1 MRRRSRT
8 SVGLDFGHQSVK
20 IVVAS
25 ANGRSLRVQRIER
38 LSLPLDGADPASVVH
53 KWWEESGL
61 GSTPVVA
68 QVGGSRLLYQNL
80 ALEPEDPRE
89 PDQVAAMEALRF
101 GEMTDSVMEV
111 SITPATP
118 EPSERRHLLAL
129 ARPDLLR
136 LALKPVVGTGVD
148 FINACP
154 APIALYNGVVAL
166 GEPVHQPTL
175 FADLGATHTE
185 VVIGDG
191 RGVLFARSFAM
202 GSLQLTQALASRQ
215 RIALQQAER
224 IRVGA
229 DRIEDLPEGMQQT
242 MEQFVRQWHQE
253 LQACIQ
259 LFLESRDATASR
271 VEVSRILLSGGG
283 ALWEPL
289 YGLLRAESR
298 IPLSSVG
305 RIPGHEQTPSLDFM
319 IAAGLAADGLGIA
332 RAPSSLLTP
341 EVRSHLN
348 RQRNKQYW
356 MMTGVFA
363 VASVGMLFAATQVA
377 FGREE
382 KTLQKHNRVLQRS
395 DRIRKESESALGKK
409 QQIEE
414 MLEPLQEVVNNSVR
428 IRDLTLYIARNKSR
442 SDFLTFLGD
451 SESYIRQRMDQPVES
466 EEGERRIRSPRRELQ
481 IQEMTRKEAEA
492 LRNAQMNRL
501 IIEGYTR
508 RTNLSTVKALIE
520 KLNEHP
526 MVERAD
532 LLSDDLV
539 FSDPADEEQWSSK
552 RNKKFV
558 LLVNLTP
565 LNREDGK

>member
-1 MRRRSRT
+1 MPRRSRT

-25 ANGRSLRVQRIER
+25 ANGKSLRVQKTER
-38 LSLPLDGADPASVVH
+38 LSLPLDGADAASVVH

-61 GSTPVVA
+61 GSSPVVA

-80 ALEPEDPRE
+80 VLEPEDPRE
-89 PDQVAAMEALRF
+89 ADQVAAMEARRF

-111 SITPATP
+111 SITPASP
-118 EPSERRHLLAL
+118 EQNERRHLLAL

-136 LALKPVVGTGVD
+136 LALKPVMGTGVD
-148 FINACP
+148 LINACP
-154 APIALYNGVVAL
+154 APIALYNGVVSL

-202 GSLQLTQALASRQ
+202 GTLQLTQALASRQ

-229 DRIEDLPEGMQQT
+229 ERLEDLPEGMQQT
-242 MEQFVRQWHQE
+242 LEQFVSQWHQE
-253 LQACIQ
+253 INACIQ
-259 LFLESRDATASR
+259 LFLESRDAASPR
-271 VEVSRILLSGGG
+271 VELSRILLSGGG

-289 YGLLRAESR
+289 SDMLRAESR
-298 IPLSSVG
+298 LSLSTVG
-305 RIPGHEQTPSLDFM
+305 RIPGHEQVQNRDFM
-319 IAAGLAADGLGIA
+319 IAAGLAADALGIA

-363 VASVGMLFAATQVA
+363 AASVGMIIAATQVA
-377 FGREE
+377 FSREK
-382 KTLQKHNRVLQRS
+382 KTLQSHDKILRRS
-395 DRIRKESESALGKK
+395 EQIRKQNNTSTEKK
-409 QQIEE
+409 VRIEE
-414 MLEPLQEVVNNSVR
+414 MLKPLQEVVNNSVR
-428 IRDLTLYIARNKSR
+428 IRDLTLFIAENKSR

-451 SESYIRQRMDQPVES
+451 SESYIRQRMDQPVDPED
-466 EEGERRIRSPRRELQ
+466 GERRIRSPRRELQ
-481 IQEMTRKEAEA
+481 IQEMTRRQAEA
-492 LRNAQMNRL
+492 LRNAQMNRI

-508 RTNLSTVKALIE
+508 RTNLSTVKSLIE
-520 KLNEHP
+520 RLRSHP
-526 MVERAD
+526 TVERAD

-539 FSDPADEEQWSSK
+539 FSDPADDQIWSSR

-558 LLVNLTP
+558 LEVILTP
-565 LNREDGK
+565 TDTGETP

>member
-1 MRRRSRT
+1 MPRRSRT

-25 ANGRSLRVQRIER
+25 ANGKSLRVQKTER
-38 LSLPLDGADPASVVH
+38 LSLPLDGADAASVVH

-61 GSTPVVA
+61 GSSPVVA

-80 ALEPEDPRE
+80 VLEPEDPRE
-89 PDQVAAMEALRF
+89 ADQVAAMEARRF

-111 SITPATP
+111 SITPASP
-118 EPSERRHLLAL
+118 EQNERRHLLAL

-136 LALKPVVGTGVD
+136 LALKPVMGTGVD
-148 FINACP
+148 LINACP
-154 APIALYNGVVAL
+154 APIALYNGVVSL

-202 GSLQLTQALASRQ
+202 GTLQLTQALASRQ

-229 DRIEDLPEGMQQT
+229 ERLEDLPEGMQQT
-242 MEQFVRQWHQE
+242 LEQFVSQWHQE
-253 LQACIQ
+253 INACIQ
-259 LFLESRDATASR
+259 LFLESRDAASPR
-271 VEVSRILLSGGG
+271 VELSRILLSGGG

-289 YGLLRAESR
+289 SDMLRAESR
-298 IPLSSVG
+298 LSLSTVG
-305 RIPGHEQTPSLDFM
+305 RIPGHEQVQSRDFM
-319 IAAGLAADGLGIA
+319 IAAGLAADALGIA

-363 VASVGMLFAATQVA
+363 AASVGMIIAATQVA
-377 FGREE
+377 FSREK
-382 KTLQKHNRVLQRS
+382 KTLQSHDKILRRS
-395 DRIRKESESALGKK
+395 EQIRKQNNTSMEKK
-409 QQIEE
+409 VRIEE
-414 MLEPLQEVVNNSVR
+414 MLKPLQEVVNNSVR
-428 IRDLTLYIARNKSR
+428 IRDLTLFIAENKSR

-451 SESYIRQRMDQPVES
+451 SESYIRQRMDQPVDPED
-466 EEGERRIRSPRRELQ
+466 GERRIRSPRRELQ
-481 IQEMTRKEAEA
+481 IQEMTRRQAEA
-492 LRNAQMNRL
+492 LRNAQMNRI

-508 RTNLSTVKALIE
+508 RTNLSTVKSLIE
-520 KLNEHP
+520 RLRSHP
-526 MVERAD
+526 TVERAD

-539 FSDPADEEQWSSK
+539 FSDPADDQIWSSR

-558 LLVNLTP
+558 LEVILTP
-565 LNREDGK
+565 TDTGETP